1 MLSIITIELFSQSR
15 KKGTIKVWGEPG
27 KDRDEY
33 SWLLCTNR
41 QAHEQEKLML
51 TQIIAGD
58 SLLKLGKMV
67 HEMRE
72 LWNIEQYCGCPQSKD
87 VQQKSNNI
95 QAKEVVK
102 MILGD
107 TVNGIKK
114 EIKEED
120 GKSHINIMKRTI

>member
-1 MLSIITIELFSQSR
+1 
-15 KKGTIKVWGEPG
+15 
-27 KDRDEY
+27 
-33 SWLLCTNR
+33 
-41 QAHEQEKLML
+41 ML

-58 SLLKLGKMV
+58 SLLKLGKMA

-72 LWNIEQYCGCPQSKD
+72 LWNIDQHCGCSQSKE
-87 VQQKSNNI
+87 VLHKNNNI

-107 TVNGIKK
+107 KVNGVKK

-120 GKSHINIMKRTI
+120 GKLRHYYKYDLRF

>member
-1 MLSIITIELFSQSR
+1 
-15 KKGTIKVWGEPG
+15 
-27 KDRDEY
+27 
-33 SWLLCTNR
+33 
-41 QAHEQEKLML
+41 ML

-72 LWNIEQYCGCPQSKD
+72 LWNIEQYCGCPQSKE
-87 VQQKSNNI
+87 VQQKSNNNI

-107 TVNGIKK
+107 KVNGIKK
-114 EIKEED
+114 ELKEED
-120 GKSHINIMKRTI
+120 GR